1 MSEFSPINDH
11 GSKLPIRHHLVLLV
25 LHLQPIRH
33 EPHLLFLFK
42 LSLMSIFTSLR
53 ILCNSRLLAEQ
64 AALRTGVE
72 LGWVRWVEL
81 GWARWGVAGAE
92 GNRPQFEP
100 GIEKSLPCLYLYQ
113 SIIVSFNYRKLPGGI
128 ADAR

>member
-1 MSEFSPINDH
+1 MST
-11 GSKLPIRHHLVLLV
+11 
-25 LHLQPIRH
+25 
-33 EPHLLFLFK
+33 
-42 LSLMSIFTSLR
+42 FTSFR
-53 ILCNSRLLAEQ
+53 ILCSSRLLAEQ
-64 AALRTGVE
+64 AALRTGVELGWVE

-100 GIEKSLPCLYLYQ
+100 EIEKSLPCLTLYQ
-113 SIIVSFNYRKLPGGI
+113 GIIVSFNYRKLPGGI